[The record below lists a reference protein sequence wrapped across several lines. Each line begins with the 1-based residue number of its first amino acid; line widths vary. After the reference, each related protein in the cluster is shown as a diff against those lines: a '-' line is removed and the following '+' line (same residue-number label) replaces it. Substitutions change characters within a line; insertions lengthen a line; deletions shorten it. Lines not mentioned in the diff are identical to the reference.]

1 MKKNFRCKS
10 CNIFNMEAECEHLS
24 KCYKFLNTTID
35 NIHNLHCEIFT
46 YLSSQPE
53 VIKVSKPNPNCCRSW
68 RGKLADGRSVYLL
81 MSFCILQKGKSNL
94 QARIWTKRELLYTAP
109 GNLNLYS
116 HCRKQH
122 RVPQNLPIPL
132 LGIYSRKIKSV
143 CQADI

>member
-10 CNIFNMEAECEHLS
+10 CNIFNTEAECEHLS

-53 VIKVSKPNPNCCRSW
+53 VIKVSKPNPNCYRSW

-81 MSFCILQKGKSNL
+81 MSFCILQK
-94 QARIWTKRELLYTAP
+94 
-109 GNLNLYS
+109 
-116 HCRKQH
+116 
-122 RVPQNLPIPL
+122 
-132 LGIYSRKIKSV
+132 RKIKPTGKDMEEKGTPVYCSWKFKSV
-143 CQADI
+143 QSL